1 MSALC
6 QKQTL
11 GNDGLLRCRSRF
23 FDSGNI
29 GTAELAQAGV
39 LDVLS
44 SDYVPQSLLMGAL
57 QLARLGSENDLAS
70 SIRMVTKTPAECCR
84 SQRSRRDRG
93 RPSRRPRLGQYRA
106 RTAGCAGGVVCGR
119 ARRVTSRFLGYTAPD
134 VRSGSLAERVGLGI
148 LRPPGPR

>member
-70 SIRMVTKTPAECCR
+70 SIRMVTKTPAEAVGLN
-84 SQRSRRDRG
+84 DRG
-93 RPSRRPRLGQYRA
+93 EIAVGRRADLVWVNIVRGLPVVRA
-106 RTAGCAGGVVCGR
+106 VWCAG
-119 ARRVTSRFLGYTAPD
+119 
-134 VRSGSLAERVGLGI
+134 ERVA
-148 LRPPGPR
+148 